1 MNVLIVVVVVVVSVT
16 VAVNFILLFEWCGV
30 ASR

>member
-1 MNVLIVVVVVVVSVT
+1 MNVLIVVVVVVSVT